1 MGVLI
6 MNLYNNKY
14 ETATRCLIIMEMFS
28 TRSLS
33 MEEIILLDFL
43 ITNDHFSNEGSI
55 HPKLPSRNIEIY
67 KTRKTITEA
76 LDLLSTR
83 GLINIDFSET
93 GIAYY
98 ISNLGCMLNKYLDS
112 SYANKLKKAA
122 SLMYEKIHDYTVLD
136 LKNYINEKSWDTDIL
151 LIT

>member
-1 MGVLI
+1 
-6 MNLYNNKY
+6 
-14 ETATRCLIIMEMFS
+14 MEVFN

-33 MEEIILLDFL
+33 IEEIILLDFL
-43 ITNDHFSNEGSI
+43 ITNDHFSNNEPI

-83 GLINIDFSET
+83 GLINVDFSEA
-93 GIAYY
+93 GIGYY
-98 ISNLGCMLNKYLDS
+98 ISNLGCIFNKYLAS
-112 SYANKLKKAA
+112 SYASKLKKAA
-122 SLMYEKIHDYTVLD
+122 SFMYEKIHNYTIFD
-136 LKNYINEKSWDTDIL
+136 LKNYINEQSWDTDIL